1 MNRSYRINDI
11 YSALDK
17 LGINRLDVLVTGV
30 TGAGKSTTL
39 NSLFEL
45 ERAKVG
51 YGVDPETT
59 DVNVYDF
66 NDKFYLWD
74 SPGLGDGVA
83 RDKKHS
89 KKIID
94 LLFKNYGD
102 KKYQWI
108 DLVLV
113 LIEGSNRDM
122 GTSYKLLNDI
132 IVPNFPSDKILV
144 AINKAD
150 MAKSGFYW
158 DGKHNSPEAPLQQFL
173 DEFTLSLQRRIKEA
187 TGVTITKPI
196 YYSAIKNYN
205 MNILMDYI
213 INNIPTRLDKVK

>member
-11 YSALDK
+11 YNALDK

-39 NSLFEL
+39 NSLFEI

-51 YGVDPETT
+51 YGVDPETM
-59 DVNVYDF
+59 DVSVYDF
-66 NDKFYLWD
+66 NEKFYLWD
-74 SPGLGDGVA
+74 SPGLGDGAA
-83 RDKKHS
+83 RDKEHS

-94 LLFKNYGD
+94 LLFKNYSE

-122 GTSYKLLNDI
+122 GTSYKLLNEV

-158 DGKHNSPEAPLQQFL
+158 DYTRNEPEAPLHKFL
-173 DEFTLSLQRRIKEA
+173 EDFSLSLQRRIKEA
-187 TGVTITKPI
+187 TGVTINKPV
-196 YYSAIKNYN
+196 YYSALKNYN
-205 MNILMDYI
+205 MNTLMDFI
-213 INNIPTRLDKVK
+213 INHIPTRLDRVK